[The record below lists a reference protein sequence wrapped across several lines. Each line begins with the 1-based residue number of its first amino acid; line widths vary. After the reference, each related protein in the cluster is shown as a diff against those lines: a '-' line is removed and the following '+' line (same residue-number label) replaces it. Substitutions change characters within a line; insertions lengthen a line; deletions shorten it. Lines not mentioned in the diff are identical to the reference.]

1 MRTDFDEATAEA
13 TAERLERL
21 EEMAGDDPNQYY
33 VGLSDKDIEA
43 IKWLLDDWR
52 RLTSLNAKLR
62 RAAK

>member
-21 EEMAGDDPNQYY
+21 EEMAGNDPNQYY
-33 VGLSDKDIEA
+33 CDLSDKDIEA

-52 RLTSLNAKLR
+52 RMFSENARLKR
-62 RAAK
+62 GTK